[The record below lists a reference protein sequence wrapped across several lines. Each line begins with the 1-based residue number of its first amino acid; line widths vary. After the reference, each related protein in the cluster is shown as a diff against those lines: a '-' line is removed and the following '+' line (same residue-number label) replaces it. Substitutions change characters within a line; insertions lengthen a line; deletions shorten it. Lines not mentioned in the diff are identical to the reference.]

1 MTFIKTH
8 RKYLLAS
15 GIIWAACFVIFMLAY
30 MLILR
35 PQKNSSKLIEEKL
48 AEKKQLY
55 KSALNAAR
63 EETRIQLKEQIESL
77 QNRLK
82 DFVVDFEDSANLTFD
97 LSQIAEEKKIA
108 LFGSKVKSKRGL
120 QMSDEY
126 KYICENNINISFTG
140 DFNQFATFLN
150 TLERHRPVI
159 FVDTFTITR
168 SGREDSGYQISLNV
182 TAFVKK
188 QQDSKTADEDPAQV
202 YGKKI

>member
-8 RKYLLAS
+8 KKYLLAS
-15 GIIWAACFVIFMLAY
+15 GIIWTACFVIFMLAY

-35 PQKNSSKLIEEKL
+35 PQKNSGKLIEEKL
-48 AEKKQLY
+48 AEKKKVY
-55 KSALNAAR
+55 KSALKAAR
-63 EETRIQLKEQIESL
+63 EETRIQLKEQIENL
-77 QNRLK
+77 QNRLE

-108 LFGSKVKSKRGL
+108 SFGSKVKNNRGL
-120 QMSDEY
+120 TTNVDY
-126 KYICENNINISFTG
+126 KYITENHINISFIG
-140 DFNQFATFLN
+140 NFNQFATFLN

-159 FVDTFTITR
+159 FVDKFTITC

-188 QQDSKTADEDPAQV
+188 QQDSKTADEDPTQV

>member
-30 MLILR
+30 MLIVR
-35 PQKNSSKLIEEKL
+35 PQKISTKLIEDKL

-63 EETRIQLKEQIESL
+63 EETRVQLKEQIESL
-77 QNRLK
+77 KNRLK

-97 LSQIAEEKKIA
+97 LSQIAEEKRIA
-108 LFGSKVKSKRGL
+108 SFGSKVKNNRGL
-120 QMSDEY
+120 MTNVDY
-126 KYICENNINISFTG
+126 KYIRENHINISFIG
-140 DFNQFATFLN
+140 DFIQFATFLN

-159 FVDTFTITR
+159 FVDKFTITR

-188 QQDSKTADEDPAQV
+188 QQDSKTADEGPTQV